1 MYGFNYKEFKN
12 IILLCYNKKRGA
24 NMKKIIEEIIQFR
37 DRRGWKNNDKPEN
50 LAKSIIIEAAE
61 LLENYQW
68 GPEYADMQN
77 VKEEIA
83 DVLIYSIAFAYDQG
97 FNIEQII
104 REKLEKNAIK
114 YPEKK

>member
-1 MYGFNYKEFKN
+1 
-12 IILLCYNKKRGA
+12 
-24 NMKKIIEEIIQFR
+24 MKKLLAEIIEFR
-37 DRRGWKNNDKPEN
+37 DKRGWKISDKPEN

-68 GPEYADMQN
+68 GAEFADIDN

-83 DVLIYSIAFAYDQG
+83 DVLIYSLALASDLG
-97 FNIEQII
+97 FDIEQII

-114 YPEKK
+114 YPLKK

>member
-1 MYGFNYKEFKN
+1 
-12 IILLCYNKKRGA
+12 
-24 NMKKIIEEIIQFR
+24 MKKIIDEIIEFR
-37 DRRGWKNNDKPEN
+37 DKRGWKTSDKPEN

-68 GPEYADMQN
+68 GEEYADIQN

-97 FNIEQII
+97 FNIEEII
-104 REKLEKNAIK
+104 GEKLEKNSIR

>member
-1 MYGFNYKEFKN
+1 
-12 IILLCYNKKRGA
+12 
-24 NMKKIIEEIIQFR
+24 MKKIINEVIDFR
-37 DRRGWKNNDKPEN
+37 DKRGWQNNDNPEN

-68 GPEYADMQN
+68 GEEFADLQN

-97 FNIEQII
+97 FDIEKII